1 MPLLSLGPSAWG
13 VSAITVTRQ
22 GEPEPR
28 LLISKQ
34 GVVGVRRV
42 GHSPLTRL
50 TGHVDYAS
58 EIQQHGAG
66 WLRAF
71 GALRASASSPRE
83 IRCRSL

>member
-34 GVVGVRRV
+34 GVVGVVWIGR
-42 GHSPLTRL
+42 SPLIQI
-50 TGHVDYAS
+50 TGHVDCAS

-71 GALRASASSPRE
+71 GALRASVSVTS
-83 IRCRSL
+83 